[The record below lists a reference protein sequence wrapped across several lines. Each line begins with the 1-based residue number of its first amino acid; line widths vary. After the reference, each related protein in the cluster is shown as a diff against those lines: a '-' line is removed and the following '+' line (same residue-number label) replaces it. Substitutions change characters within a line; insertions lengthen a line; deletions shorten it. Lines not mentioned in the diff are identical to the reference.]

1 MSTAPSANL
10 ETFSYRAQTL
20 EGQPLSGT
28 IDAENVDLARS
39 RLESLRLRVLEMSP
53 ARAAGANGAAPLRG
67 VDFLTFNQQLAH
79 LTSAGMPIE
88 RGLRLIAQ
96 DMRRG
101 RVSSTIRQ
109 IADEL
114 DKGVPLAQAFE
125 KHASRFP
132 PAYGRLV
139 ESSEDTAKLDAMEK
153 AGKLKRIPFADRA
166 QMKKMVDPVMAEYAK
181 EIGADAIYAKINAIK

>member
-1 MSTAPSANL
+1 MSTAPSGNL

-20 EGQPLSGT
+20 EGQPLAGT

-39 RLESLRLRVLEMSP
+39 RLESLRLRVLEMAP
-53 ARAAGANGAAPLRG
+53 ARAAGSNGAAPLRG

-114 DKGVPLAQAFE
+114 DKGVPLAQAFA

-139 ESSEDTAKLDAMEK
+139 EAGVRSNNLSGMLLNLGRHMETV
-153 AGKLKRIPFADRA
+153 ARLRGGMWRA
-166 QMKKMVDPVMAEYAK
+166 ISYPLMVFIALCLVVTF
-181 EIGADAIYAKINAIK
+181 IGV